1 LKGSVVLNF
10 YGIIGAILLSAL
22 FIGLAVGIRAGLASG
37 ILAFIGVVL
46 MLLSVFFMIARIDMT
61 IFNVLM
67 SLLHPGTPI

>member
-1 LKGSVVLNF
+1 MKGSVVLSF